1 MLAQLSA
8 RLRARQTAGGAG
20 GGEGDGE
27 GEGLP
32 IMIDDNC
39 EVSSMVLGG
48 DAVANAEFVTDHVA
62 YIRGS
67 TTTEGMRRATWWHCR
82 RILRGI
88 EIVLMCYGNGLDC
101 FTL

>member
-27 GEGLP
+27 GEGMP

-48 DAVANAEFVTDHVA
+48 DAVAEADFVADHVV
-62 YIRGS
+62 YIGGP
-67 TTTEGMRRATWWHCR
+67 TTEGCT
-82 RILRGI
+82 GQF
-88 EIVLMCYGNGLDC
+88 EGGS
-101 FTL
+101 